1 MIRGGLLSVQ
11 SDAADFNP
19 YGTAAV
25 AGLVGIFSKQ
35 ATDKLEEVFTNLFR
49 TEPGKGDDER
59 RNKLRG
65 AVPVTDRMVPLR
77 KMRRVVLATDQAERD
92 VQPERNIKLSDL
104 LRILNQGYTRVP
116 ILDQK
121 DLCRYVVHQSLI
133 YKFMARR
140 LIEGEPQEKLDLQTV
155 TLEDFLAFDDVKNYV
170 HDALAFVAPTATLGA
185 AQAAMEKDEDCQDI
199 LVTKTGTR
207 EGEVLGWLTNI
218 DIARHIKA

>member
-1 MIRGGLLSVQ
+1 VQ

-59 RNKLRG
+59 RNKLHD
-65 AVPVTDRMVPLR
+65 AVPVADQMVPLR
-77 KMRRVVLATDQAERD
+77 KMRKVVLATEQAERD
-92 VQPERNIKLSDL
+92 VQAERNIKLSDL
-104 LRILNQGYTRVP
+104 LKITNEGFTRVP
-116 ILDQK
+116 ILDK
-121 DLCRYVVHQSLI
+121 KNLCRYVVHQSLI

-140 LIEGEPQEKLDLQTV
+140 VIDGEPPEKLDPRTV
-155 TLEDFLAFDDVKNYV
+155 TLEDFLAFDDVMNYV
-170 HDALAFVAPTATLGA
+170 HDALAFVPSTATLGD
-185 AQAAMEKDEDCQDI
+185 AQAAMEKDKDCQDI